1 MAYKYKLKE
10 QEKRDILKPKDVSPA
25 LLKRLEDL
33 YGPID
38 TQRDFFSGNLDTYF
52 KTNKVDKETGTV
64 GHRVIRLASFE
75 ESLRKITDA
84 YEALKD
90 LLKSDEAKN
99 DSNIQEV
106 SRDIKEALNK
116 YRAHLR
122 KFYPEQYRQAIARI
136 DEMEEVSMSGAAGAY
151 NTPYAFVRKPLK
163 PKGKKK
169 KKKSKYRMKMPSGMV
184 SSLGYTMTEAMDG
197 GQLFDYFAKKGYKV
211 TERRPDGNEAGFEGY
226 MVSIG
231 NEKAPQS
238 VIFQYDKD
246 VDQFMISRIGGYR
259 IDQDQAAKAGMRE
272 MGMSSVVG
280 RDSYITD
287 GNYTPVDISVEGL
300 KDIVDHVMTGLDR
313 ERKAQA
319 DFYAAR
325 GRTSGTIDEN
335 IDYDEALTLRGM
347 LADLKKEREQ
357 LFRDMEQEAEPEGGP
372 IADRYGNELNR
383 IEDRMYKISK
393 QLRDYDMNEGTCG
406 YDRDVNGKKLKGP
419 GGLGEAFKVG
429 QKVTYL
435 GNPGEITKVDKDVMD
450 RVYYNVLYDKGTGK
464 TKATNI
470 YNKDSEIKAIKEGDT
485 YEKMAAKGKK
495 AGNLKQGTVRKR
507 LNIPKGKKIP
517 LSKITKEISRIKKME
532 NPSEK
537 NKKYLKALNL
547 AKTLKTTTNVNE
559 LDQSFSLGDELTL
572 GDKKGK
578 VVKVMDDMLNVD
590 FGNGDVYGIT
600 LSRIKGDKIFK
611 EEKDPGASL
620 GPGPKA
626 GPDGVTDSAYTKQFK
641 YKLVPKNKDGTY
653 VQKGS
658 GMVVKKLF

>member
-1 MAYKYKLKE
+1 MTYKYKLKE

-163 PKGKKK
+163 SKGKKK

>member
-470 YNKDSEIKAIKEGDT
+470 YNKDGEIKAIKEGDT

>member
-1 MAYKYKLKE
+1 MTYKYKLKE

>member
-1 MAYKYKLKE
+1 MTYKYKLKE

-383 IEDRMYKISK
+383 IEDRIYKISK

>member
-1 MAYKYKLKE
+1 MTYKYKLKE

-259 IDQDQAAKAGMRE
+259 IDQDQAVKAGMRE

-470 YNKDSEIKAIKEGDT
+470 YNKDGEIKAIKEGDT

>member
-163 PKGKKK
+163 SKGKKK

-259 IDQDQAAKAGMRE
+259 IDQDQAVKAGMRE

-383 IEDRMYKISK
+383 IEDRIYKISK

>member
-259 IDQDQAAKAGMRE
+259 IDQDQAVKAGMRE

-383 IEDRMYKISK
+383 IEDRIYKISK

-470 YNKDSEIKAIKEGDT
+470 YNKDGEIKAIKEGDT

>member
-1 MAYKYKLKE
+1 MTYKYKLKE

-163 PKGKKK
+163 SKGKKK

-259 IDQDQAAKAGMRE
+259 IDQDQAVKAGMRE

-419 GGLGEAFKVG
+419 GGLGEAFKVR